1 MKSARINIVSKQR
14 EREAVRR
21 QIASARKVSEDDI
34 IAKRTKRQRE
44 IESKEAEL
52 SEINIKIR
60 EKKKDSDQLETV
72 VADLAV

>member
-1 MKSARINIVSKQR
+1 MKSARTNIVSKQR

-44 IESKEAEL
+44 IEFKEAEL